1 MLWILVNKV
10 KSKTCVFKHFHSKWK
25 ADSGRDDK
33 NVKIVTNE
41 EDNDTIQFYSSSKS
55 LPKIRST
62 NGMTT
67 TSRKGTAADPMII
80 RTQIRTARYL
90 TTINKFSWG

>member
-1 MLWILVNKV
+1 MR
-10 KSKTCVFKHFHSKWK
+10 VFKHFHNEWK

-33 NVKIVTNE
+33 NMKIITNE
-41 EDNDTIQFYSSSKS
+41 ENNDTIQCYSSSKS

-67 TSRKGTAADPMII
+67 ASRKGTAADPMII
-80 RTQIRTARYL
+80 RMQIRTARYL
-90 TTINKFSWG
+90 TTVNKFSLG

>member
-1 MLWILVNKV
+1 MPQILVNEEKN
-10 KSKTCVFKHFHSKWK
+10 KMHVFKHFHSEWK
-25 ADSGRDDK
+25 VDSGRDNK
-33 NVKIVTNE
+33 NMKIIMNK

-62 NGMTT
+62 NGMTPA
-67 TSRKGTAADPMII
+67 SRKGTAADPMIK

-90 TTINKFSWG
+90 TTINKLSLG